1 MEGATSMKNLF
12 KISLLSLCILF
23 LSDSVICSTEDTAPL
38 KADEGYQIQPTSIS
52 DITYTVFIWTENGGI
67 VPKYFPQFEFDAG
80 DVFKATSVSSEYS
93 ELTGTWTETD
103 FAIFTHFTARV
114 EASDETTTTTT
125 AAPSA
130 TQDILIPQS
139 IEPEQTSFLI
149 NLWGISFDFTPP
161 APFDTIAFNLLI
173 GAGSYLGA
181 NVAFSG
187 FAGTQ
192 PDVPKFG
199 SISPDEGQQ
208 EQSYTDVEITG
219 VNTTF
224 QDDGVDDIAFS
235 PPDDITI
242 SNISTISNTKIE
254 FDLEIDVNAAIGL
267 RSVTV
272 TYDGG
277 NQIISGSNVF
287 EVLPK

>member
-1 MEGATSMKNLF
+1 MKNLF

-23 LSDSVICSTEDTAPL
+23 LSDSVICSTKVTPPL

-52 DITYTVFIWTENGGI
+52 DITYSVFIWTESGGI

-103 FAIFTHFTARV
+103 FVAFTHFTARV
-114 EASDETTTTTT
+114 ETSDETTTTTT
-125 AAPSA
+125 ADSPA

-149 NLWGISFDFTPP
+149 NLWGLSFDFTPP
-161 APFDTIAFNLLI
+161 PPFDTIAFSMLF
-173 GAGSYLGA
+173 GAGAYLGA
-181 NVAFSG
+181 DVFFTG
-187 FAGTQ
+187 FAGTE
-192 PDVPKFG
+192 PDIPEFG
-199 SISPDEGQQ
+199 SISPNEGKQ
-208 EQSYTDVEITG
+208 ESTLTGVTITG
-219 VNTTF
+219 KNTKF
-224 QDDGVDDIAFS
+224 QDKPPVEVSFT
-235 PPDDITI
+235 PDDGLTV
-242 SNISTISNTKIE
+242 SSISTISNTEIE
-254 FDLEIDVNAAIGL
+254 FDLTIAVDAPTTFRG
-267 RSVTV
+267 VTV

-277 NQIISGSNVF
+277 SIIISDSNVF

>member
-12 KISLLSLCILF
+12 RISLLSLCILF
-23 LSDSVICSTEDTAPL
+23 LSDSVICSTEDNAPL

-114 EASDETTTTTT
+114 ETSDETTTTTT
-125 AAPSA
+125 AESPA

-149 NLWGISFDFTPP
+149 NLWGISFDFKPP

-199 SISPDEGQQ
+199 SISEDEGKQ
-208 EQSYTDVEITG
+208 ESTLTDVTITG
-219 VNTTF
+219 LNTKF
-224 QDDGVDDIAFS
+224 QDEPPVSIAFI
-235 PPDDITI
+235 PDDGITV
-242 SNISTISNTKIE
+242 SNIGTNSNTEIE
-254 FDLEIDVNAAIGL
+254 FDLTIAVDASTTF
-267 RSVTV
+267 RTVTV
-272 TYDGG
+272 TYDDTRKSITG
-277 NQIISGSNVF
+277 NSVF